1 MDKEDKIY
9 SISEIYNILYSLPSD
24 VEEQIIPPK
33 FLDSFRISGTIKS
46 IRDYKGHKYIILIDN
61 DNSNKMT
68 CFCNKSLQNIILQVQ
83 ENKNITFKGALI
95 FKYLNYNCTYELQF
109 IIKDI
114 IEKEEKESKINKLI
128 NKCKELNLFD
138 NKKYIEWDN
147 VKNIALLSKKET
159 HGYNDFMHN
168 ILKIKDYINITLF
181 EFILEGENTEKSL
194 IENINKINNDKNNKY
209 DVIIICRGGGAT
221 ENISLSYDK
230 LELFKCIKNSNI
242 PVCSAIGHS
251 DDKDNKLL
259 ITNITD
265 YNFTTPTEAGNFI
278 YHNFI
283 TLIDIKLN
291 KLENSIKLFKEIVLL
306 KINDEI
312 DIYISKINHIKDYLI
327 NKYNY
332 ITIEN
337 NKNNIIIYN
346 GKRYKLDIKL
356 LDEITRPDNNLKINE
371 IVNTK
376 LNNKIDN
383 FMITIDKEFLNSIKS
398 NKKLYNYCLELYEYY
413 YKNNEIYELY
423 NIHND
428 IKTSGKSTSLKE
440 INPLETNL
448 EIFNTLE
455 KYNFITN
462 EIININNEIKKYKE
476 ILNNIK

>member
-1 MDKEDKIY
+1 MDNEEKIY
-9 SISEIYNILYSLPSD
+9 SICELYNILYSLPSD

-46 IRDYKGHKYIILIDN
+46 IRDYKGHKYIILSEN
-61 DNSNKMT
+61 NNKIT
-68 CFCNKSLQNIILQVQ
+68 CFCQKKYQNIISQLQ
-83 ENKNITFKGALI
+83 EEKNITFKGALI
-95 FKYLNYNCTYELQF
+95 FKFLSYNCTYELQF

-114 IEKEEKESKINKLI
+114 VLKEEEETKLTKLI
-128 NKCKELNLFD
+128 NLCKELGFYSY
-138 NKKYIEWDN
+138 KKNIEWDN
-147 VKNIALLSKKET
+147 VKNIALLSKKDT

-168 ILKIKDYINITLF
+168 VLKIKDYINITLF

-194 IENINKINNDKNNKY
+194 IENINKINNDKENNF
-209 DVIIICRGGGAT
+209 DIIIICRGGGAT

-259 ITNITD
+259 ITTITD

-278 YHNFI
+278 YNVIIQKII
-283 TLIDIKLN
+283 TELN
-291 KLENSIKLFKEIVLL
+291 KLEDSIKLFKEIVLL

-312 DIYISKINHIKDYLI
+312 DIYINKINHIKDYLV

-332 ITIEN
+332 ITIN
-337 NKNNIIIYN
+337 DNKNNIIIYN

-356 LDEITRPDNNLKINE
+356 LDEFIRPDNNLKINE
-371 IVNTK
+371 LVNEK
-376 LNNKIDN
+376 LNNKIN
-383 FMITIDKEFLNSIKS
+383 HFMITIDKEFLNKIKS
-398 NKKLYNYCLELYEYY
+398 NKQLYNYCLELYEYY
-413 YKNNEIYELY
+413 YKNDEIYELY

-428 IKTSGKSTSLKE
+428 IKT
-440 INPLETNL
+440 NP

-455 KYNFITN
+455 KYNFIN
-462 EIININNEIKKYKE
+462 NQLIKINNNIINYKKILEEIK
-476 ILNNIK
+476 